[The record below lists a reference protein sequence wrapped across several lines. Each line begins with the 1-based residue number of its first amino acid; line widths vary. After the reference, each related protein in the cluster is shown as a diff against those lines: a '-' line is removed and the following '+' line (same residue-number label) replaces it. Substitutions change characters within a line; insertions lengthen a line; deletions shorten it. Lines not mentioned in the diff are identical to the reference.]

1 MRHLLFIILLM
12 SSYFVVAQTR
22 TELEERRKK
31 TLEEIEY
38 VNSMLQETARQ
49 KAQGT
54 GELKI
59 ISSRIGLRENVITGL
74 KSEIDLLNTRIDLN
88 RLSVSMMDADLVR
101 LRNEYAANIRSAW
114 NVRKDYHPSIFIL
127 SAKDFNQGYK
137 RMKYIQQAARFR
149 RRQSEIIADLVV
161 QISSTRA
168 RLENDLARL
177 NELRSREESQKR
189 QLETDYQRQQRLI
202 RELSGREKQLQQDL
216 ENKRRVANQVQ
227 AEINRMIEAERK
239 KAATSELTPEQ
250 VLIGNDFVS
259 NRGRLPW
266 PVERG
271 IITSKFGE
279 QQHPV
284 MKHVKLDNPGIE
296 ITCSGTTQVRAVF
309 KGEVKSVIGITG
321 ANMAVIIR
329 HGKYLTVY
337 QNLVNVKVKPG
348 DMVDT
353 KAHIGNVYIETDGS
367 NRGILNFYVYEE
379 TKRLNP
385 EAWLAGKN

>member
-1 MRHLLFIILLM
+1 MKYLAFIVLVFAGLGLH
-12 SSYFVVAQTR
+12 AQTR
-22 TELEERRKK
+22 SELEERRKK
-31 TLEEIEY
+31 TLEEIDY
-38 VNSMLQETARQ
+38 VNNMLQATAKQR
-49 KAQGT
+49 AAGT

-74 KSEIDLLNTRIDLN
+74 KSEIELVNTRIGLN
-88 RLSVSMMDADLVR
+88 TLAISMMESDLIR

-114 NVRKDYHPSIFIL
+114 NVRKDYHPAIFIL
-127 SAKDFNQGYK
+127 SARDFNQGYK

-149 RRQSEIIADLVV
+149 RRQSEIISDIVV
-161 QISSTRA
+161 QVSNTRG
-168 RLENDLARL
+168 RLEHDRVRL
-177 NELRSREESQKR
+177 DELKNREENQKK

-216 ENKRRVANQVQ
+216 ESKRKIANQIQ
-227 AEINRMIEAERK
+227 AEITRMIEAERK

-250 VLIGNDFVS
+250 VLIGNDFVT

-271 IITSKFGE
+271 IITSKYGE
-279 QQHPV
+279 QSHPV
-284 MKHVKLDNPGIE
+284 MKHVKLDNHGIE
-296 ITCSGTTQVRAVF
+296 ITCSGKTQVRAVF

-321 ANMAVIIR
+321 GNMAVIIR
-329 HGKYLTVY
+329 HGKFLTVY
-337 QNLVNVKVKPG
+337 QNIINVKVKPG

-353 KAHIGNVYIETDGS
+353 KHVIGDLYMETDGS

-385 EAWLAGKN
+385 EIWLAGKN